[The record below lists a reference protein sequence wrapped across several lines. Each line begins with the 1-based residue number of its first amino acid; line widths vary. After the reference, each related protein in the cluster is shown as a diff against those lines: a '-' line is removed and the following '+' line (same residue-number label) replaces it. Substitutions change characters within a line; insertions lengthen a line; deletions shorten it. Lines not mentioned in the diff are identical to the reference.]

1 VAGQSEG
8 KNITGPGMEKDDMKT
23 QKILLLAQCALLISA
38 TASAQ
43 VDEGLVL
50 ECLLEPYSVANIGTP
65 VPGVLSS
72 VDVRRGDVV
81 RKGQAVAHIDSR
93 LEQAAVELAKARS
106 EFSKR
111 RIERS
116 QALFTDDLL
125 SEQEKDELETEGLL
139 AELELRQTMAQVE
152 IRTIRSPING
162 VVVERVVE
170 PGEFVLDTEILT
182 LAQVNPIN
190 VEVIAPVQYFG
201 QVEVG
206 MSATVMPEAPLNGTY
221 TARVTVVDKVVDAA
235 SATFG
240 IRLEIPNNDLVV
252 PAGLRCNVAF

>member
-1 VAGQSEG
+1 M
-8 KNITGPGMEKDDMKT
+8 TMEKDGMNTRKT
-23 QKILLLAQCALLISA
+23 RLLAKCALLLSA
-38 TASAQ
+38 TANAQ
-43 VDEGLVL
+43 GQGGLEL
-50 ECLLEPYSVANIGTP
+50 ECLLEPYSVVDIGTP
-65 VPGVLSS
+65 VPGVLAS

-81 RKGQAVAHIDSR
+81 TKGQAVAHIDSR

-139 AELELRQTMAQVE
+139 ADLEVRQTMAQVE

-201 QVEVG
+201 QIEVG
-206 MSATVMPEAPLNGTY
+206 MSATVMPEAPLNGSY
-221 TARVTVVDKVVDAA
+221 SAKVTVVDKVIDAA
-235 SATFG
+235 SGTFG
-240 IRLEIPNNDLVV
+240 VRLEIPNNDLVV
-252 PAGLRCNVAF
+252 PAGLRCNVRF